1 MYNTIVTAGYLV
13 SDPEMREVGGSKVC
27 KMRMCISDNKA
38 KDPCFIDVEVW
49 DRQAEV
55 ANEYLKKGRSI
66 ILNGELKQ
74 SSWEKEGKKYS
85 KNFIRGNTFKFLN
98 TGGSK
103 DDDSSNSSS
112 ASAPKSGSAVEEEI
126 PF

>member
-13 SDPEMREVGGSKVC
+13 SDPETRNVGDSKVC
-27 KMRMCISDNKA
+27 KMRMCVSDNKA

-55 ANEYLKKGRSI
+55 ASEYLKKGRSI
-66 ILNGELKQ
+66 ILNGELKS
-74 SSWEKEGKKYS
+74 SSWEKDGKKFS
-85 KNFIRGNTFKFLN
+85 KNYIRGNTFKFLN
-98 TGGSK
+98 TGPSQSDG
-103 DDDSSNSSS
+103 D
-112 ASAPKSGSAVEEEI
+112 AEAPKQKVSAAVDEDI

>member
-55 ANEYLKKGRSI
+55 AN
-66 ILNGELKQ
+66 
-74 SSWEKEGKKYS
+74 
-85 KNFIRGNTFKFLN
+85 TFKFLN

-103 DDDSSNSSS
+103 DDDSSNSAS

>member
-13 SDPEMREVGGSKVC
+13 ADPETRNVGDSKVC

-55 ANEYLKKGRSI
+55 AAEYLKKGRSI
-66 ILNGELKQ
+66 ILNGELKT
-74 SSWEKEGKKYS
+74 SSWESEGKKFS
-85 KNFIRGNTFKFLN
+85 KNYIRGNTFKFLN
-98 TGGSK
+98 TGSSQSDG
-103 DDDSSNSSS
+103 DSPKTQEKAKVS
-112 ASAPKSGSAVEEEI
+112 ADEEI

>member
-13 SDPEMREVGGSKVC
+13 SDPETRNVGDSKVC
-27 KMRMCISDNKA
+27 KMRMCVSDNKA

-55 ANEYLKKGRSI
+55 ASEYLKKGRSI
-66 ILNGELKQ
+66 ILNGELK
-74 SSWEKEGKKYS
+74 STTWEKDGKKFS
-85 KNFIRGNTFKFLN
+85 KNYIRGNTFKFLN
-98 TGGSK
+98 TGPSQSDG
-103 DDDSSNSSS
+103 D
-112 ASAPKSGSAVEEEI
+112 AEAPKQKVSAAVDEDI

>member
-13 SDPEMREVGGSKVC
+13 SDPETRSVGDSKVC

-55 ANEYLKKGRSI
+55 ASEYLKKGRSI
-66 ILNGELKQ
+66 ILNGELKT
-74 SSWEKEGKKYS
+74 SSWETDGKKY
-85 KNFIRGNTFKFLN
+85 KDTDLHFFYFL
-98 TGGSK
+98 
-103 DDDSSNSSS
+103 
-112 ASAPKSGSAVEEEI
+112 I
-126 PF
+126 H

>member
-13 SDPEMREVGGSKVC
+13 SDPETRSVGDSKVC

-55 ANEYLKKGRSI
+55 ASEYLKKGRSI
-66 ILNGELKQ
+66 ILNGELKT
-74 SSWEKEGKKYS
+74 SSWETDGKKYS
-85 KNFIRGNTFKFLN
+85 KNYIRGNSFKFLN
-98 TGGSK
+98 TG
-103 DDDSSNSSS
+103 SSQSEGQTS
-112 ASAPKSGSAVEEEI
+112 ATKEKVAAGVDEDI